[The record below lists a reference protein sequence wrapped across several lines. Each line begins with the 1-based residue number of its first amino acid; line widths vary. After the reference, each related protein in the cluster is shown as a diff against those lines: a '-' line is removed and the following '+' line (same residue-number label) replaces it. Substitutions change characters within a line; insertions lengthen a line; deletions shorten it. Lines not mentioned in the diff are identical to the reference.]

1 MRIDYIG
8 LGLLAVGLGFL
19 QVMLDKGQTDDWF
32 GSNFIVVCTVLT
44 VVGLVGAVIWELHTP
59 DPVVDLRLLKD
70 RNFLISTLSM
80 FMLGV
85 VLYGTT
91 VLLPIFLQT
100 LLGYNATL
108 SGLVLSPGGIA
119 VMVMMP
125 IVGVLI
131 GKIQARWLV
140 IVGVLI
146 TSLSLFPHVAI
157 SILQIDFQTAMWARI
172 YQSLGMAFLFVPIN
186 TMAFYFIAKE
196 KTNNATGIINLARN
210 VGGSVGI
217 SLVATMLSRGAQ
229 VHQAYL
235 TGHVNPLDPAY
246 RAQLAG
252 LISTLM
258 TKGMSLTAATAQ
270 AQGMIYG
277 MVQRQASMLA
287 FVDNFRLLG
296 ACDADHY
303 SAAVFDEEE
312 RRRKKEGRS
321 IGH

>member
-1 MRIDYIG
+1 
-8 LGLLAVGLGFL
+8 
-19 QVMLDKGQTDDWF
+19 
-32 GSNFIVVCTVLT
+32 
-44 VVGLVGAVIWELHTP
+44 
-59 DPVVDLRLLKD
+59 
-70 RNFLISTLSM
+70 M

-108 SGLVLSPGGIA
+108 SGLVLSPGGLA

-125 IVGVLI
+125 IVGFLI

-146 TSLSLFPHVAI
+146 TSVSLFHMAQFN
-157 SILQIDFQTAMWARI
+157 LQIDFQTAMWARI

-186 TMAFYFIAKE
+186 TMAFYFISKE
-196 KTNNATGIINLARN
+196 KTNNAAGIINLARN

-235 TGHVNPLDPAY
+235 TAHANMLDPAY
-246 RAQLAG
+246 RAQLQG
-252 LISTLM
+252 
-258 TKGMSLTAATAQ
+258 TAAMLVTRGLSPANAMAQ
-270 AQGMIYG
+270 SQAMIYG

-296 ACDADHY
+296 AAMLIIIPLL
-303 SAAVFDEEE
+303 FLM
-312 RRRKKEGRS
+312 KKMTPHKGGPVA
-321 IGH
+321 GH